1 MSCKICFAV
10 IVACSMLILPVLA
23 QVRSPVAPGAQ
34 LEKLS
39 EEFKFTEGPTAD
51 SAGNVYFTDQPN
63 DRIMKWGLDGKLSTF
78 KQPAGRSNGMYF
90 DAQGRLWACAD
101 ERNEL
106 WRIDVTSGKVDVI
119 LKDCNGKLFN
129 GPNDLWITPAGDV
142 YFTDPLYKRPW
153 WSHRTPEA
161 QMPQAVY
168 HLSNAGKLTVVDSNV
183 KQPNGITGT
192 PDGKLLYVSDI
203 GDKKTYVYDV
213 QPDGSLANRKLFCS
227 EGSDGMTID
236 NEGNIY
242 LTGKGVLVF
251 DKAGQQI
258 AHIEVPG
265 GWTANVSFGG
275 KDKQTLFITAT
286 KCFYSLKMRVKGVS
300 QK

>member
-1 MSCKICFAV
+1 MNYKFFINITVVSFLMASFV
-10 IVACSMLILPVLA
+10 SA
-23 QVRSPVAPGAQ
+23 QERSPVAPGAQ
-34 LEKLS
+34 LEKLA

-51 SAGNVYFTDQPN
+51 AEGNVYFTDQPN
-63 DRIMKWGLDGKLSTF
+63 DRIMKWGTDGKLSTF

-90 DAQGRLWACAD
+90 DTQGRLWACAD

-106 WRIDVTSGKVDVI
+106 WRIDVAGGRVEVV
-119 LKDCNGKLFN
+119 LKDRDGKLFN

-153 WSHRTPEA
+153 WNHRAPDA

-168 HLSNAGKLTVVDSNV
+168 HLTASGKLTVVDPDV

-192 PDGKLLYVSDI
+192 PDGKVLYVSDI
-203 GDKKTYVYDV
+203 GDKKTYVYDI
-213 QPDGSLANRKLFCS
+213 QPDGALANRKLFCA

-236 NEGNIY
+236 NEGNVY

-251 DKAGQQI
+251 DKAGKQV

-265 GWTANVSFGG
+265 GWTANVCFGG
-275 KDKQTLFITAT
+275 KDKQILFITAT
-286 KCFYSLKMRVKGVS
+286 KCLYSLKMRVKGVS